1 MSFLNIK
8 DPVVRDK
15 TIKEYLALKKRIKNR
30 NLQKKVH
37 DFANH
42 EMLEESLEPVVHAT
56 ATSTKAI
63 TKELIPIKEQLE
75 QLAKLVKPKAVRVRI
90 KRPAENDLEQFEVNQ
105 PAKKQDIDQQ
115 FGPLAQDFLNDYL
128 DEEKRQREID
138 SSFGFRN
145 EENEWKIGDKQVLLN
160 PDDSMLI
167 DGETY
172 AGTPGFWSLVTR
184 KVPKN
189 YTPDDLDRYKELLH
203 ETHALHQDYDK
214 YSRRPRSNRS
224 KKWTKILAPIWKEF
238 TEHGIVQDENSD
250 SEDEDSDGYDTAT
263 EEEEK
268 EGHGMKMYLQKNG
281 RCFALDKTTDGAIKF
296 RPRPKLAG
304 VHGNGL
310 YLRRGGDIY
319 HGEGL
324 LLGKS
329 SPFRNIP
336 VLGWLL

>member
-8 DPVVRDK
+8 DSFKRDK

-30 NLQKKVH
+30 NLQEKAQN
-37 DFANH
+37 FANH
-42 EMLEESLEPVVHAT
+42 EMLEESFEPVVHAT
-56 ATSTKAI
+56 TTSTEAI

-75 QLAKLVKPKAVRVRI
+75 QLTKLVKPKAVKIGR
-90 KRPAENDLEQFEVNQ
+90 KRPAEDQPEQFEVI
-105 PAKKQDIDQQ
+105 KKQDIDQQ
-115 FGPLAQDFLNDYL
+115 FGPLAKDFLNDYL
-128 DEEKRQREID
+128 DEEKRQRDID
-138 SSFGFRN
+138 SLFGFRN

-172 AGTPGFWSLVTR
+172 SGTPGFWSLVTR

-189 YTPDDLDRYKELLH
+189 YTKDDLDRYKELLH

-214 YSRRPRSNRS
+214 YSRRPRANRS
-224 KKWTKILAPIWKEF
+224 KKWTNILAPIWKEF
-238 TEHGIVQDENSD
+238 TEHGIVQDSED
-250 SEDEDSDGYDTAT
+250 EDEDSDGYDTAT

-268 EGHGMKMYLQKNG
+268 EGNGMKMYLQKKG
-281 RCFALDKTTDGAIKF
+281 RCFALNKTTDGAIKF
-296 RPRPKLAG
+296 CPRPKLAG

-310 YLRRGGDIY
+310 YLRRGGDLY
-319 HGEGL
+319 YGEGL
-324 LLGKS
+324 LLGKN